1 MVEPHAGL
9 QDRKPGV
16 GVGGDKSCY
25 GGLECGFMVE
35 LLGSLSE
42 ALVCVLGWV
51 SACFFRV

>member
-1 MVEPHAGL
+1 MVGSHAGL

-16 GVGGDKSCY
+16 GVGGDKSCC
-25 GGLECGFMVE
+25 GGLECGSMVE
-35 LLGSLSE
+35 LLGGLSE